1 MRTRVSVFIQGRAKN
16 TEGKEMTELVLF
28 GYAVIAATGICVAV
42 WVAVA
47 SLIVL
52 SVWEWA
58 RLYP

>member
-1 MRTRVSVFIQGRAKN
+1 
-16 TEGKEMTELVLF
+16 MTELELF
-28 GYAVIAATGICVAV
+28 GYAVIAASGICVAV